1 MNERTTNPSTP
12 TTPTHPGA
20 GSRFRPWKFLLF
32 LAAIPVTAI
41 LAAVMVG
48 MLAVVLANER
58 LPSMSLLLDYRPK
71 IPLRIY
77 SSDGILM
84 GEFGEERRSFVAAS
98 EFPLMMRSALLA
110 AEDERF
116 FEHSGVD
123 PLGVVR
129 AVFDNVTGR
138 GRGGASTITQQ
149 VARNF
154 YLSSERS
161 YIRKVFEV
169 LLALRI
175 EENLTKE
182 QILEIYINHIFL
194 GRRSYGFAAAA
205 QIYYGRTLNELT
217 PAQAAMLAGLPKAP
231 SEFNPVVNPRRARI
245 RQLYVLGRMRAL
257 GYLTEAEYRGAVA
270 EPPTV
275 RATGMET
282 PLHAPYVAEMARHL
296 AEQMFREDTY
306 GLGLKVYTTVNS
318 SEQRA
323 ANAAVR
329 NGILEYDRKYGYR
342 GPEAF
347 VDLGVDQAAQEE
359 VIADALTDHPDV
371 DDFLAAVVLDASP
384 KAVRMSRGRGQSL
397 EITGEG
403 LKFVAGA
410 LGPPDRVP
418 AAKRLRRGA
427 VVRVWRNRSG
437 LWEIVQVPEVESA
450 FIAINAQDGSTR
462 ALVGGFDFGR
472 NKFNHVTQ
480 AWRQPGSSF
489 KPFIYSASLEKG
501 FTPATMVADSPI
513 YIDAATTGGQPWEP
527 KNYDGK
533 YDGPMPLRTGLAKSK
548 NMVSV
553 RVLQGIGTRYAQD
566 YITRFGFDAERH
578 PAYLTMA
585 LGAGSVTLW
594 QMARAYAVFANNG
607 YRVEPW
613 LVQRIVDGQGRLLA
627 QSHPQQAGD
636 ESLRVI
642 DERNAYLMNDMLK
655 GVVRAGTATRALSLK
670 RTDLAGKT
678 GTTNDAHDAWFAGY
692 NPEVVGIAWVGYDQP
707 RKLGERETG
716 GGLALPIWI
725 SYMERALNGK
735 AEIEPPPP
743 AGIVREGNYWVYQE
757 LRPNQSNPGAVP
769 GIGVEQEPPAPTPRN

>member
-1 MNERTTNPSTP
+1 
-12 TTPTHPGA
+12 
-20 GSRFRPWKFLLF
+20 
-32 LAAIPVTAI
+32 
-41 LAAVMVG
+41 
-48 MLAVVLANER
+48 
-58 LPSMSLLLDYRPK
+58 
-71 IPLRIY
+71 
-77 SSDGILM
+77 
-84 GEFGEERRSFVAAS
+84 
-98 EFPLMMRSALLA
+98 LLA

-384 KAVRMSRGRGQSL
+384 KSVRMSRGRGQSL

-403 LKFVAGA
+403 L
-410 LGPPDRVP
+410 
-418 AAKRLRRGA
+418 
-427 VVRVWRNRSG
+427 
-437 LWEIVQVPEVESA
+437 
-450 FIAINAQDGSTR
+450 
-462 ALVGGFDFGR
+462 
-472 NKFNHVTQ
+472 
-480 AWRQPGSSF
+480 
-489 KPFIYSASLEKG
+489 
-501 FTPATMVADSPI
+501 
-513 YIDAATTGGQPWEP
+513 
-527 KNYDGK
+527 
-533 YDGPMPLRTGLAKSK
+533 
-548 NMVSV
+548 
-553 RVLQGIGTRYAQD
+553 
-566 YITRFGFDAERH
+566 
-578 PAYLTMA
+578 
-585 LGAGSVTLW
+585 
-594 QMARAYAVFANNG
+594 
-607 YRVEPW
+607 
-613 LVQRIVDGQGRLLA
+613 
-627 QSHPQQAGD
+627 
-636 ESLRVI
+636 
-642 DERNAYLMNDMLK
+642 
-655 GVVRAGTATRALSLK
+655 
-670 RTDLAGKT
+670 
-678 GTTNDAHDAWFAGY
+678 
-692 NPEVVGIAWVGYDQP
+692 
-707 RKLGERETG
+707 
-716 GGLALPIWI
+716 
-725 SYMERALNGK
+725 
-735 AEIEPPPP
+735 
-743 AGIVREGNYWVYQE
+743 
-757 LRPNQSNPGAVP
+757 
-769 GIGVEQEPPAPTPRN
+769 

>member
-1 MNERTTNPSTP
+1 MTDRTTIPSTP
-12 TTPTHPGA
+12 PTTPRNGP
-20 GSRFRPWKFLLF
+20 RFRPWKILLF
-32 LAAIPVTAI
+32 ALAIPLTAA
-41 LAAVMVG
+41 LSAAMML
-48 MLAVVLANER
+48 MLAIVLANER
-58 LPSMSLLLDYRPK
+58 LPSMSVLLDYRPK

-77 SSDGILM
+77 SSDGVLM
-84 GEFGEERRSFVAAS
+84 GEFGEERRSFVAAA
-98 EFPLMMRSALLA
+98 EFPLLMRSALLA

-123 PLGVVR
+123 PQGVLR
-129 AVFDNVTGR
+129 AIFDNATGR

-161 YIRKVFEV
+161 YIRKIFEV

-175 EENLTKE
+175 EESLSKE

-205 QIYYGRTLNELT
+205 QIYYGRALNELT

-231 SEFNPVVNPRRARI
+231 SEFNPIVNPRRARI

-257 GYLTEAEYRGAVA
+257 GYLTEPEYLAAVA

-275 RATGMET
+275 RAGGLDT
-282 PLHAPYVAEMARHL
+282 PLHAPYVAEMARQL
-296 AEQMFREDTY
+296 TEQMFHEDTY
-306 GLGLKVYTTVNS
+306 GLGLKVYTSVNS
-318 SEQRA
+318 VEQRA

-347 VDLGVDQAAQEE
+347 VDLGADQGALEDA
-359 VIADALTDHPDV
+359 IADALTDHPDV
-371 DDFLAAVVLDASP
+371 DDFIAAVVLEATP
-384 KAVRMSRGRGQSL
+384 KSVRVSRGRGHTL
-397 EITGEG
+397 DITGDG
-403 LKFVAGA
+403 LKFVAAA
-410 LGPPDRVP
+410 LGPPERV
-418 AAKRLRRGA
+418 AAARRLRRGA

-437 LWEIVQVPEVESA
+437 SWEIVQVPEVESA
-450 FIAINAQDGSTR
+450 FIAIDANDGATR

-472 NKFNHVTQ
+472 NKFNRVTQ

-489 KPFIYSASLEKG
+489 KPFIYSAALEKG
-501 FTPATMVADSPI
+501 FTPATMINDAPI
-513 YIDAATTGGQPWEP
+513 YIDAATTGGQAWEP

-533 YDGPMPLRTGLAKSK
+533 YDGPMAMRTGLAKSK

-553 RVLQGIGTRYAQD
+553 RLLQAIGTRYAQD
-566 YITRFGFDAERH
+566 YVTRFGFEAERH

-607 YRVEPW
+607 FRIEPW

-627 QSHPQQAGD
+627 QTHPQQAGD
-636 ESLRVI
+636 EALRVI

-655 GVVRAGTATRALSLK
+655 GVVKAGTATRALSLK

-725 SYMERALNGK
+725 AYMERALNGK
-735 AEIEPPPP
+735 ADIEVPPP
-743 AGIVREGNYWVYQE
+743 AGVVREGNDWFYQE
-757 LRPNQSNPGAVP
+757 VRPNQGGVP
-769 GIGVEQEPPAPTPRN
+769 ALGVEPEAATRN

>member
-12 TTPTHPGA
+12 TAPTRPGPEP
-20 GSRFRPWKFLLF
+20 RFRPWKFLLF
-32 LAAIPVTAI
+32 LAAIPVTAA

-161 YIRKVFEV
+161 YIRKVFEL

-306 GLGLKVYTTVNS
+306 GLGLKVYTTVSS

-397 EITGEG
+397 EITGDG
-403 LKFVAGA
+403 LKFVASA

-489 KPFIYSASLEKG
+489 KPFIYSAALEKG
-501 FTPATMVADSPI
+501 FTPATQVN
-513 YIDAATTGGQPWEP
+513 DAPLFFDASVTGSQAWEP

-533 YDGPMPLRTGLAKSK
+533 FEGVMPLKTALAKSK
-548 NMVSV
+548 NMVSI
-553 RVLQGIGTRYAQD
+553 RILQAVGPQEAQNW
-566 YITRFGFDAERH
+566 ISRFGFEAQRH

-585 LGAGSVTLW
+585 LGAG
-594 QMARAYAVFANNG
+594 
-607 YRVEPW
+607 
-613 LVQRIVDGQGRLLA
+613 
-627 QSHPQQAGD
+627 
-636 ESLRVI
+636 
-642 DERNAYLMNDMLK
+642 
-655 GVVRAGTATRALSLK
+655 
-670 RTDLAGKT
+670 
-678 GTTNDAHDAWFAGY
+678 
-692 NPEVVGIAWVGYDQP
+692 
-707 RKLGERETG
+707 
-716 GGLALPIWI
+716 
-725 SYMERALNGK
+725 
-735 AEIEPPPP
+735 
-743 AGIVREGNYWVYQE
+743 
-757 LRPNQSNPGAVP
+757 
-769 GIGVEQEPPAPTPRN
+769 

>member
-1 MNERTTNPSTP
+1 MTDRIPSP
-12 TTPTHPGA
+12 TAPAASPRENARG
-20 GSRFRPWKFLLF
+20 RFKPWKILLG
-32 LAAIPVTAI
+32 LAAIPITGAV
-41 LAAVMVG
+41 AAAMML
-48 MLAVVLANER
+48 MLAIVLANER
-58 LPSMSLLLDYRPK
+58 LPSMSVLLDYRPK

-77 SSDGILM
+77 SSDGLLM
-84 GEFGEERRSFVAAS
+84 GEFGEERRSFIAAK
-98 EFPLMMRSALLA
+98 ELPLLMRSALLS

-129 AVFDNVTGR
+129 AIFDNATGR

-175 EENLTKE
+175 EESLSKE

-194 GRRSYGFAAAA
+194 GRRAYGFAAAA
-205 QIYYGRTLNELT
+205 QIYYGRSLTELT

-257 GYLTEAEYRGAVA
+257 GYLTEAEYRSAVD

-275 RATGMET
+275 RASGMEV
-282 PLHAPYVAEMARHL
+282 PLQAPYVAEMARQL
-296 AEQMFREDTY
+296 TEQMFREDTY
-306 GLGLKVYTTVNS
+306 TLGLKVYTSVQS
-318 SEQRA
+318 SDQRA
-323 ANAAVR
+323 ANRAVR
-329 NGILEYDRKYGYR
+329 EGILGYDRKYGYR

-347 VDLGVDQAAQEE
+347 IELSSDFAAQEDA
-359 VIADALTDHPDV
+359 IADALADHPDV
-371 DDFLAAVVLDASP
+371 DDYLAAVVVEATTKSL
-384 KAVRMSRGRGQSL
+384 KVSRGRGQVL
-397 EITGEG
+397 EILGDG
-403 LKFVAGA
+403 VKFATTS
-410 LGPPDRVP
+410 LGPADRIP

-427 VVRVWRNRSG
+427 VVRIWRNRTG
-437 LWEIVQVPEVESA
+437 AWEVVQVPEVESA
-450 FIAINAQDGSTR
+450 FIAINAKDGATR

-472 NKFNHVTQ
+472 NKFNRVTQ

-489 KPFIYSASLEKG
+489 KPFIYSAALEKG
-501 FTPATMVADSPI
+501 FTPATLVDDSPFHV
-513 YIDAATTGGQPWEP
+513 DAATTGGQPWDP

-533 YDGPMPLRTGLAKSK
+533 YDGPMPMRTGLARSK

-553 RVLQGIGTRYAQD
+553 RLLQAIGPRYAQD
-566 YITRFGFDAERH
+566 YVTRFGFDAERH

-594 QMARAYAVFANNG
+594 QMARAYGVFANGG

-627 QSHPQQAGD
+627 QAHPDLAGK
-636 ESLRVI
+636 ESLRVV
-642 DERNAYLMNDMLK
+642 DERNAYLMNDMLQ

-670 RTDLAGKT
+670 RNDLAGKT

-692 NPEVVGIAWVGYDQP
+692 NPDLVGIAWVGYDQP
-707 RKLGERETG
+707 RKLGDRETG

-725 SYMERALNGK
+725 AYMEHALNGK
-735 AEIEPPPP
+735 VEREIPPPL
-743 AGIVREGNYWVYQE
+743 GIIREGNDWVYQE
-757 LRPNQSNPGAVP
+757 RSNS
-769 GIGVEQEPPAPTPRN
+769 APTLEPNEASPAEAPRQ